1 MIHSVIKDIINELY
15 SMYDEDSAQ
24 NRAYVYVNQ
33 AIRAN
38 DYSDFDN
45 LKTFSKIFDDSEV
58 TVLIPLIQNVTR
70 NLDDEI
76 LIDIAYSLGEDVIKF
91 ENSAISRSQ
100 RYHMTK
106 HDAYLDIVN
115 DMILDYFKDND
126 LFENMLS
133 EYISACYKN
142 VLELITE

>member
-33 AIRAN
+33 AMRTN

-45 LKTFSKIFDDSEV
+45 LKTFSKMFTDSEA
-58 TVLIPLIQNVTR
+58 TILTPLIQNFTD
-70 NLDDEI
+70 NLSDEI
-76 LIDIAYSLGEDVIKF
+76 LIDIAYSLGEDVMRF
-91 ENSAISRSQ
+91 ENAAISRSQ

-106 HDAYLDIVN
+106 HEAYVDIVN
-115 DMILDYFKDND
+115 DMILEYFRNED

-133 EYISACYKN
+133 EYISTCYKE
-142 VLELITE
+142 VLELINE

>member
-24 NRAYVYVNQ
+24 NRAYIYVNE

>member
-33 AIRAN
+33 AMRTN

-45 LKTFSKIFDDSEV
+45 LKTFSKMFTDSEA
-58 TVLIPLIQNVTR
+58 TILTPLIQNFTD

-76 LIDIAYSLGEDVIKF
+76 LIDIAYSLGEDVMRF
-91 ENSAISRSQ
+91 ENNATYRSQ
-100 RYHMTK
+100 RYHLTK
-106 HDAYLDIVN
+106 HEAYVDIVN
-115 DMILDYFKDND
+115 DMILEYFRNED

-133 EYISACYKN
+133 EYISTCYKE
-142 VLELITE
+142 VLELINE

>member
-24 NRAYVYVNQ
+24 NRAYIYINE

-45 LKTFSKIFDDSEV
+45 LKTFSKTFDDSEV

-91 ENSAISRSQ
+91 ENSALSRSQ

-115 DMILDYFKDND
+115 NMILDYFKDND

>member
-33 AIRAN
+33 AMRTN

-45 LKTFSKIFDDSEV
+45 LKTFSKMFTDSEA
-58 TVLIPLIQNVTR
+58 TILTPLIQNFTD

-76 LIDIAYSLGEDVIKF
+76 LIDIAYSLGEDVINF

-115 DMILDYFKDND
+115 NMILDYFKDND

>member
-33 AIRAN
+33 AMRTN

-45 LKTFSKIFDDSEV
+45 LKTFSKMFTDSEA
-58 TVLIPLIQNVTR
+58 TILTPLIQNFTD

-106 HDAYLDIVN
+106 HEAYLDIVN
-115 DMILDYFKDND
+115 NMILDYFKDND

-142 VLELITE
+142 VLELINE

>member
-24 NRAYVYVNQ
+24 NRAYVYVNE
-33 AIRAN
+33 AIRTN

-115 DMILDYFKDND
+115 NMILDYFKDND

-133 EYISACYKN
+133 EYISVCYKN

>member
-24 NRAYVYVNQ
+24 NRAYIYVNE

-115 DMILDYFKDND
+115 NMILDYFKDND

>member
-33 AIRAN
+33 AMRTN

-45 LKTFSKIFDDSEV
+45 LKTFSKMFTDSEA
-58 TVLIPLIQNVTR
+58 TILTPLIQNFTD

-76 LIDIAYSLGEDVIKF
+76 LIDIAYSLGEDVMRF
-91 ENSAISRSQ
+91 ENAAISRSQ

-106 HDAYLDIVN
+106 HEAYLDIVN
-115 DMILDYFKDND
+115 NMILDYFKDND